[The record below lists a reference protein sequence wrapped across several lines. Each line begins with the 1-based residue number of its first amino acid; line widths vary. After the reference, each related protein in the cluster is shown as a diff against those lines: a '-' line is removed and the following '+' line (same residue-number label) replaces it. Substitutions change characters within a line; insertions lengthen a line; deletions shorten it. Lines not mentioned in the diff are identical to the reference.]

1 MRTTHNRRICPLD
14 LASETV
20 ISGVPSRQGGW
31 ALSGTALLPG
41 FGGVWALVS
50 GLGPGLACES
60 ADAGRL
66 SFESICLPGPRFWAP
81 TGAAGLICPAWAR
94 GRGSRVRAASG
105 CVPSLN

>member
-1 MRTTHNRRICPLD
+1 LCP
-14 LASETV
+14 T
-20 ISGVPSRQGGW
+20 Q
-31 ALSGTALLPG
+31 ALLLG
-41 FGGVWALVS
+41 FWEGLGLVS

-66 SFESICLPGPRFWAP
+66 SFESICRPGPRFWAP